1 MNEEANERKNRHEKL
16 IEALREKHRA
26 VLDSRDDEITELKI
40 RLADADESRE
50 RIRID
55 CESLKKQL
63 EKMLDQWRN
72 FKEEAS

>member
-1 MNEEANERKNRHEKL
+1 MNEEATERKNRHEKL

-50 RIRID
+50 R
-55 CESLKKQL
+55 
-63 EKMLDQWRN
+63 
-72 FKEEAS
+72 